1 GPLARARRVGRGVGR
16 VMVVAALMGGA
27 QGYVG
32 LLVSWYA
39 ETAAGATITLLGGVI
54 FLVVLAAK
62 SLLCKVVPHTAND
75 NQYR

>member
-1 GPLARARRVGRGVGR
+1 MGV
-16 VMVVAALMGGA
+16 A
-27 QGYVG
+27 QVYVG